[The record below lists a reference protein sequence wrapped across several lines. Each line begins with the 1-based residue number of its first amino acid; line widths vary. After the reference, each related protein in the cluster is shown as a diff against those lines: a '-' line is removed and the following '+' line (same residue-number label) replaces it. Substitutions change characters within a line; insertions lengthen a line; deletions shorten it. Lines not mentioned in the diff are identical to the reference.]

1 MDAVDAIF
9 NRRSIGRLKPPA
21 PTDDDL
27 QTILTAAAAA
37 PEHGDLRPFRFTVH
51 DGDAQDAFGVVLEE
65 AYLARCAE
73 SGREPEAKK
82 AEKERTKLGRAPL
95 VVIVS
100 AVDQEDEKIPFVE
113 QRDAAVAASQNA
125 LIAATALGY
134 GSMWRTGAPVDD
146 PRVKAALGL
155 RDKDAIVGFLYFGTA
170 PEGITITPHD
180 PEVDDLMLPF
190 G

>member
-1 MDAVDAIF
+1 M
-9 NRRSIGRLKPPA
+9 
-21 PTDDDL
+21 
-27 QTILTAAAAA
+27 
-37 PEHGDLRPFRFTVH
+37 
-51 DGDAQDAFGVVLEE
+51 
-65 AYLARCAE
+65 
-73 SGREPEAKK
+73 
-82 AEKERTKLGRAPL
+82 

-113 QRDAAVAASQNA
+113 QRDAAVAAAQNA

-170 PEGITITPHD
+170 PDGITITPHD
-180 PEVDDLMLPF
+180 PAHDDLMLPF